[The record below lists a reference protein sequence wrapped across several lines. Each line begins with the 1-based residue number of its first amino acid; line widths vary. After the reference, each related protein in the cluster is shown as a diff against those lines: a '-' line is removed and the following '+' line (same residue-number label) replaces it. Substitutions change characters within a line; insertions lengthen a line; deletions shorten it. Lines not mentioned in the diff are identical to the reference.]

1 MAQGHATTLVQP
13 SFPTSFHVL
22 GLLAGQLF
30 STEIQEFR
38 NWIYIFPLNETQFL
52 RVKKLSANTTKN
64 RLERDR
70 ESNESN
76 HIRCHGSHPTP
87 PITHFPE
94 NNDYDHRSDSVAC
107 YFRGVQFARLFFR
120 HRRDN
125 DDDDDDDANPPP
137 IDDGEKKSF

>member
-76 HIRCHGSHPTP
+76 H
-87 PITHFPE
+87 
-94 NNDYDHRSDSVAC
+94 
-107 YFRGVQFARLFFR
+107 
-120 HRRDN
+120 
-125 DDDDDDDANPPP
+125 DANPPP